1 LIRIDNESRR
11 PIMTIRNRELANDYT
26 NFRYAC
32 DMAPVGTFEESKLL
46 IRILSDM
53 MDGMEGPAKEQGYKV
68 CNSDHAFEI
77 EAMMFDMLRA
87 ENPDSEIESA
97 IGLGATLRDADCGT
111 MDSLIEDLRR
121 AAEMRQ
127 VLQHEAENPEELV

>member
-1 LIRIDNESRR
+1 
-11 PIMTIRNRELANDYT
+11 MTIRNRELANDYSD
-26 NFRYAC
+26 FRYAC
-32 DMAPVGTFEESKLL
+32 DMAPAGSKDRL
-46 IRILSDM
+46 ITLSDM
-53 MDGMEGPAKEQGYKV
+53 MDGMEAAAKEVGLKV
-68 CNSDHAFEI
+68 SNSDRAFEI

-111 MDSLIEDLRR
+111 MDRIIEDLRR

-127 VLQHEAENPEELV
+127 VLQREAENPEELV